1 MRKRFSQSST
11 KCLQIVLM
19 RNRGGQMQKRGN
31 TVVEGVAI
39 GNILRVCMDYDEKLQ
54 AYVSGNPE
62 EELAKYQ
69 TAHSIACKELEELLS
84 KRETL
89 TESEVEIIEAHQML
103 IDDMMLEES
112 VLSYIQQGC
121 PATDAVSKAIVEFKA
136 MFDEIDDEYLRE
148 RQNDIIDV
156 GNRLLR
162 KLLGIKEFTVEGEN
176 VVLVAKDIEPSIMA
190 GLSEHQVKAILL
202 ENGSRTSHTVIIA
215 KSKGFVT
222 MVGVA
227 FDKDE
232 ISDGDEIIVDAIN
245 GMCLVKPEQSVLKE
259 YQEKLKKQEEE
270 QKYLMSRASL
280 PAKTLDG
287 KEVLVA
293 ANISNPKDMEKANA
307 YGCRGVGLYRT
318 EFLFMES
325 ANLPSEEEQ
334 YTAYESVIKQAEGAM
349 CVIRT
354 LDIGGDKHS
363 DCLQLEKEDNPFL
376 GFRAIRICLKE
387 KEMFKTQIRAI
398 LRAGLSGK
406 AAIMMPM
413 VVNLEEI
420 LEAKAIIEEAKE
432 ELRSENIAF
441 AQDVPVGIMVETP
454 AAALMAPLFAKHVD
468 FFSIGTNDLVQYT
481 LAVDRGNQK
490 VSYLYDYFNPAVI
503 HSIYQIV
510 TSAHKEGIW
519 VGMCGEMAGDKVA
532 LPFLLA
538 IGMDELGMSASQAP
552 MIKEQI
558 RNLKSDICELDKLL
572 TLSNGKEV
580 RTYLENL
587 L

>member
-1 MRKRFSQSST
+1 MQFSM
-11 KCLQIVLM
+11 KCLRTILM
-19 RNRGGQMQKRGN
+19 RNRGEQMQKHGN

-39 GNILRVCMDYDEKLQ
+39 GKVLRVCMDYEDRLK
-54 AYVSGNPE
+54 AYVSGNTE

-69 TAHSIACKELEELLS
+69 NAHSMASAELAELLS
-84 KRETL
+84 KREIL
-89 TESEVEIIEAHQML
+89 TESEAAILEAHQML
-103 IDDMMLEES
+103 MEDIVLEET
-112 VLSYIQQGC
+112 VLSYIQEGC
-121 PATDAVSKAIVEFKA
+121 SATDAVLQATVDFKA

-148 RQNDIIDV
+148 RQKDIIDV

-162 KLLGIKEFTVEGEN
+162 KLLGMKEFAVEGEN
-176 VVLVAKDIEPSIMA
+176 IVLVAKDIEPSIMA

-215 KSKGFVT
+215 KAKGFVT

-227 FDKDE
+227 FAE
-232 ISDGDEIIVDAIN
+232 NEVLDGDEIIVDAMNQTVII
-245 GMCLVKPEQSVLKE
+245 KPEQDVLRE
-259 YQEKLKKQEEE
+259 YKEKLEKQEEK
-270 QKYLMSRASL
+270 QKYLMSRANL

-293 ANISNPKDMEKANA
+293 ANISNPKDMEKANE
-307 YGCRGVGLYRT
+307 YGCQGVGLYRT

-325 ANLPSEEEQ
+325 EHLPSEEEQ
-334 YTAYESVIKQAEGAM
+334 YKAYESVAKQAEGAM

-363 DCLQLEKEDNPFL
+363 DCLQLEKEENPFL

-387 KEMFKTQIRAI
+387 REMFKTQIRAI

-406 AAIMMPM
+406 VAIMMPM
-413 VVNLEEI
+413 IVNLEEI
-420 LEAKAIIEEAKE
+420 LEAKTIIEEAKE
-432 ELRSENIAF
+432 ELRNENIAF
-441 AQDVPVGIMVETP
+441 AEDVPVGIMIETP
-454 AAALMAPLFAKHVD
+454 AAVLMASVFAKYVD

-519 VGMCGEMAGDKVA
+519 VGMCGEMAGDKIA

-538 IGMDELGMSASQAP
+538 VGMDELGMSASSAP

-558 RNLKSDICELDKLL
+558 RNLKSNACELDKLL
-572 TLSNGKEV
+572 AFSNGEEI
-580 RTYLENL
+580 RTYLESL

>member
-1 MRKRFSQSST
+1 
-11 KCLQIVLM
+11 
-19 RNRGGQMQKRGN
+19 MQKRGN

-363 DCLQLEKEDNPFL
+363 VCLQLEKEDNPFL

-454 AAALMAPLFAKHVD
+454 AAALMAPVFAKHVD

>member
-1 MRKRFSQSST
+1 
-11 KCLQIVLM
+11 
-19 RNRGGQMQKRGN
+19 MQKRGN

-307 YGCRGVGLYRT
+307 CGCRGVGLYRT

-454 AAALMAPLFAKHVD
+454 AAALMAPVFAKHVD

>member
-1 MRKRFSQSST
+1 
-11 KCLQIVLM
+11 M
-19 RNRGGQMQKRGN
+19 RNRGEQMQKHGN

-39 GNILRVCMDYDEKLQ
+39 GKVLRVCMDYEDRLK
-54 AYVSGNPE
+54 AYVSGNTE

-69 TAHSIACKELEELLS
+69 NAHSMASAELAELLS
-84 KRETL
+84 KREIL
-89 TESEVEIIEAHQML
+89 TESEAAILEAHQML
-103 IDDMMLEES
+103 MEDIVLEET
-112 VLSYIQQGC
+112 VLSYIQEGC
-121 PATDAVSKAIVEFKA
+121 SATDAVLQATVDFKA

-148 RQNDIIDV
+148 RQKDIIDV

-162 KLLGIKEFTVEGEN
+162 KLLGMKEFAVEGEN
-176 VVLVAKDIEPSIMA
+176 IVLVAKDIEPSIMA

-215 KSKGFVT
+215 KAKGFVT

-227 FDKDE
+227 FAE
-232 ISDGDEIIVDAIN
+232 NEVLDGDEIIVDAMNQTVII
-245 GMCLVKPEQSVLKE
+245 KPEQDVLRE
-259 YQEKLKKQEEE
+259 YKEKLEKQEEK
-270 QKYLMSRASL
+270 QKYLMSRANL

-293 ANISNPKDMEKANA
+293 ANISNPRDMEKANE
-307 YGCRGVGLYRT
+307 YGCQGVGLYRT

-325 ANLPSEEEQ
+325 EHLPSEEEQ
-334 YTAYESVIKQAEGAM
+334 YKAYESVAKQAEGAM

-363 DCLQLEKEDNPFL
+363 DCLQLEKEENPFL

-387 KEMFKTQIRAI
+387 REMFKTQIRAI

-406 AAIMMPM
+406 VAIMMPM
-413 VVNLEEI
+413 IVNLEEI
-420 LEAKAIIEEAKE
+420 LEAKTIIEEAKE
-432 ELRSENIAF
+432 ELRNENIAF
-441 AQDVPVGIMVETP
+441 AEDVPVGIMIETP
-454 AAALMAPLFAKHVD
+454 AAVLMASVFAKYVD

-519 VGMCGEMAGDKVA
+519 VGMCGEMAGDKIA

-538 IGMDELGMSASQAP
+538 VGMDELGMSASSAP

-558 RNLKSDICELDKLL
+558 RNLKSNACELDKLL
-572 TLSNGKEV
+572 AFSNGEEI
-580 RTYLENL
+580 RTYLESL

>member
-1 MRKRFSQSST
+1 
-11 KCLQIVLM
+11 
-19 RNRGGQMQKRGN
+19 MQKHGN

-39 GNILRVCMDYDEKLQ
+39 GKVLRVCMDYEDRLK
-54 AYVSGNPE
+54 AYVSGNTE
-62 EELAKYQ
+62 EELDKYQ
-69 TAHSIACKELEELLS
+69 NAHSMASAELAELLS
-84 KRETL
+84 KREIL
-89 TESEVEIIEAHQML
+89 TESEAAILEAHQML
-103 IDDMMLEES
+103 MEDIVLEET
-112 VLSYIQQGC
+112 VLSYIQEGC
-121 PATDAVSKAIVEFKA
+121 SATDAVLQATVDFKA

-148 RQNDIIDV
+148 RQKDIIDV

-162 KLLGIKEFTVEGEN
+162 KLLGMKEFAVEGEN
-176 VVLVAKDIEPSIMA
+176 IVLVAKDIEPSIMA

-215 KSKGFVT
+215 KAKGFVT

-227 FDKDE
+227 FAE
-232 ISDGDEIIVDAIN
+232 NEVLDGDEIIVDAMNQTVII
-245 GMCLVKPEQSVLKE
+245 KPEQDVLRE
-259 YQEKLKKQEEE
+259 YKEKLEKQEEK
-270 QKYLMSRASL
+270 QKYLMSRANL

-293 ANISNPKDMEKANA
+293 ANISNPKDMEKANE
-307 YGCRGVGLYRT
+307 YGCQGVGLYRT

-325 ANLPSEEEQ
+325 EHLPSEEEQ
-334 YTAYESVIKQAEGAM
+334 YKAYESVAKQAEGAM

-363 DCLQLEKEDNPFL
+363 DCLQLEKEENPFL

-387 KEMFKTQIRAI
+387 REMFKTQIRAI

-406 AAIMMPM
+406 VAIMMPM
-413 VVNLEEI
+413 IVNLEEI
-420 LEAKAIIEEAKE
+420 LEAKTIIEEAKE
-432 ELRSENIAF
+432 ELRNENIAF
-441 AQDVPVGIMVETP
+441 AEDVPVGIMIETP
-454 AAALMAPLFAKHVD
+454 AAVLMASVFAKYVD

-519 VGMCGEMAGDKVA
+519 VGMCGEMAGDKIA

-538 IGMDELGMSASQAP
+538 VGMDELGMSASSAP

-558 RNLKSDICELDKLL
+558 RNLKSNACELDKLL
-572 TLSNGKEV
+572 AFSNGEEI